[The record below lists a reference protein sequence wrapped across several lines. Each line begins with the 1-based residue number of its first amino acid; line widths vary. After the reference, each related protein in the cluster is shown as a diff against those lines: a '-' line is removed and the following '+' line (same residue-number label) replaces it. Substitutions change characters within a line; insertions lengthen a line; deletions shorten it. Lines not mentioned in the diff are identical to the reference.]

1 MDIFCAA
8 DNVESDAEIIA
19 MSIEIMKALV
29 IENEIVVKI
38 SHRQLIQGI
47 LECMGVQN
55 LEKAMHVIDKKDK
68 ISEEEF
74 NQRLTG
80 VGLREGIIPS

>member
-1 MDIFCAA
+1 MDIFCA